1 MTRPTFRLSF
11 FQFGRLGQ
19 LAIIVTAFLSALRL
33 LPAADLVPGDFQE
46 FGKLA
51 VQDNGRRKPIDTFAR
66 ESLLRITGLSTYTAI
81 DGHKWAPNEFVISML
96 LESHDWKKE
105 PMILVGHHPLAEKL
119 GLDPAKKRFSFEQ
132 LSKLPELEKM
142 AKAVHQLRATEE
154 KPELDRLQQEVE
166 SVSGRIGLFISIAQ
180 GSTMLVVPPKL
191 SAKEPWVIPPQFG
204 VYYPE
209 SSFTASTEKLQAM
222 AKGYQ
227 SGDGY
232 NFSLGARN
240 LRFALRELSPAIY
253 PSEGALGLEYFY
265 NHLEAF
271 SRAAWLY
278 LIGLISLGIYAA
290 RPGTPNAFKWIGL
303 AAALGGLVFHAAGI
317 TLRCFIA
324 GRPPVTNMFESVV
337 WVAFIAILF
346 GFFFFLRYRAALYL
360 LAALPVGA
368 LCLALVLN
376 IPVAMPPNIDPLVP
390 VLRDNFWLTIHVL
403 SITASYG
410 AFTLAMAFGHIVLF
424 RYAVWPEATR
434 KDATLHFWNYRI
446 IQLGTLLLAIG
457 TILGGVWANYSWGRF
472 WGWDPKETWALIAL
486 LCYIVALHG
495 RIAGWWNQ
503 FGLAMASCVCYLAIL
518 MAWYGVNFVLGK
530 GLHSYGFGIGG
541 ESYVAG
547 FLVLDGLFLAFAAYR
562 HLASERARLAQR
574 AIDVANA
581 KPLDDPATA

>member
-1 MTRPTFRLSF
+1 MTRRFLPSSF
-11 FQFGRLGQ
+11 GQFGKFRNLVILLTTF
-19 LAIIVTAFLSALRL
+19 LAASRL
-33 LPAADLVPGDFQE
+33 LPAADLLPRDFQE

-51 VQDNGRRKPIDTFAR
+51 VQDNGRRKPTDTFAR
-66 ESLLRITGLSTYTAI
+66 ESLLRITGRSTYEAA
-81 DGHKWAPNEFVISML
+81 DGRRWTPNEFVLSML
-96 LESHDWKKE
+96 LETHDWKKE
-105 PMILVGHHPLAEKL
+105 PMILVGHRPLVEKL
-119 GLDPAKKRFSFEQ
+119 GLDPAQKRYSFEQ

-154 KPELDRLQQEVE
+154 KPELDRMQQEVE
-166 SVSGRIGLFISIAQ
+166 SVSGRIGLFMSIAQ

-204 VYYPE
+204 VYYKE
-209 SSFTASTEKLQAM
+209 SDFTNATEKLQAM

-240 LRFALRELSPAIY
+240 LRLALREISPAIY
-253 PSEGALGLEYFY
+253 PSENSLRLEYFY

-278 LIGLISLGIYAA
+278 LIGFIGLGVYAA
-290 RPGTPNAFKWIGL
+290 RPGAPKAFKWIGL
-303 AAALGGLVFHAAGI
+303 AAALGGLVLHGTGI

-337 WVAFIAILF
+337 WVAFLAILF
-346 GFFFFLRYRAALYL
+346 GFVFFLRYRAALYL

-446 IQLGTLLLAIG
+446 IQLGTLLLAAG

-495 RIAGWWNQ
+495 RIAGWWNH
-503 FGLAMASCVCYLAIL
+503 FGLAMASCVCFLAIL

-541 ESYVAG
+541 EGYVAS
-547 FLVLDGLFLAFAAYR
+547 FLVLDGLFLALAAYR
-562 HLASERARLAQR
+562 HLASERARLAR
-574 AIDVANA
+574 RSGDVAAA
-581 KPLDDPATA
+581 KPLDDPTTA